1 MMLIFLS
8 VIYVFLSILIFLRI
22 KREFDSGFDLF
33 SFALYV
39 LIFLISCG
47 ILYVLIFGLYYLAI
61 GMM

>member
-22 KREFDSGFDLF
+22 KREFDSGFDWF
-33 SFALYV
+33 SFALYA

-47 ILYVLIFGLYYLAI
+47 ILYVLIFGLYYLVI
-61 GMM
+61 SMM